1 LLATPKGAVP
11 TGLPFGSLISHDGV
25 PAPAPALVTH
35 TEPELHATIL
45 PHPQL
50 LELELVFELDKLD
63 ELELSDE
70 ELLLEL
76 ELLEGEELLLEL
88 ELLEGEEELE
98 LEELLDEDELELDEE
113 LELLDEELEQ
123 SGLSITSKGSLVNL
137 RPPRGPE

>member
-1 LLATPKGAVP
+1 MPKGAVP

-35 TEPELHATIL
+35 TEPELHATML

-50 LELELVFELDKLD
+50 LELELGLVFELDELD

-76 ELLEGEELLLEL
+76 ELLEGD
-88 ELLEGEEELE
+88 EELE
-98 LEELLDEDELELDEE
+98 LEEGLDEE
-113 LELLDEELEQ
+113 LELLDEEELE
-123 SGLSITSKGSLVNL
+123 LDDELDEEEEELDDPAMTSKLLLLNSRFCGGTLDPKSPV
-137 RPPRGPE
+137 